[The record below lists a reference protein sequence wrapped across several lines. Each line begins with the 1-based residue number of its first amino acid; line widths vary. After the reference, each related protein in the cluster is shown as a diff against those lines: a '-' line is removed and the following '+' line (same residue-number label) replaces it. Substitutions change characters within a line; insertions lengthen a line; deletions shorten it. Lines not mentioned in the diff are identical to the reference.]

1 MIFQRIPNTNDI
13 LIHTANVGDARA
25 VLGYQGNAVRL
36 SHDHRVDDP
45 NEAERIERAGG
56 FLFKNRVLGVLAVTR
71 SLGDHCM
78 KEFVIAKPYYNETI
92 ISKDMADNSDLPPVL
107 VMACDGLWDVIQDQ
121 EAIDLALAYPG
132 EKTDV
137 AQFLVEEAIRRGS
150 TDNVSAIVSW
160 L

>member
-1 MIFQRIPNTNDI
+1 M
-13 LIHTANVGDARA
+13 
-25 VLGYQGNAVRL
+25 RL

-45 NEAERIERAGG
+45 SEAERIERAGG

-78 KEFVIAKPYYNETI
+78 KEFVIAKPYYNKTTISRNSTCDTKET
-92 ISKDMADNSDLPPVL
+92 DDLPPVL

-132 EKTDV
+132 DKTDV

-150 TDNVSAIVSW
+150 TDNVSAIVAW

>member
-1 MIFQRIPNTNDI
+1 M
-13 LIHTANVGDARA
+13 
-25 VLGYQGNAVRL
+25 LGYQGNAVRL

-92 ISKDMADNSDLPPVL
+92 ISNDMVDSNDLSPVL

-132 EKTDV
+132 DRSDV